1 MSTLSQYKENQAAAE
16 GKYAST
22 PFWPAYRR
30 GLFCVFILGAYPFMV
45 LGNITMAKT
54 SKLVSAECP
63 FHDIG
68 QGANCTIHKRLP
80 DMILDMSEKPE
91 SGVVLLIVLNLLL
104 WSPLLAGLG
113 LAAYWKAKR
122 RALEGMGIEFVT
134 LLVAGVAQA
143 VTSVPDSTGT
153 CMFVFDDGEACDTA
167 GCKST
172 WSSIGAWIL
181 FRVSFDFCGDM
192 IWSGHTER
200 VVVGLTC
207 VVRLMRDR
215 YGEEWWSRKKIIV
228 ISIAVSYLIAVIG
241 TILYAHFH
249 YTVDI
254 LLGIFIPTIL
264 LTHEPFLKTMV
275 SFLEE
280 TKLFPFCGGRS
291 VTISPSDE

>member
-1 MSTLSQYKENQAAAE
+1 
-16 GKYAST
+16 
-22 PFWPAYRR
+22 
-30 GLFCVFILGAYPFMV
+30 
-45 LGNITMAKT
+45 
-54 SKLVSAECP
+54 
-63 FHDIG
+63 
-68 QGANCTIHKRLP
+68 
-80 DMILDMSEKPE
+80 
-91 SGVVLLIVLNLLL
+91 
-104 WSPLLAGLG
+104 
-113 LAAYWKAKR
+113 
-122 RALEGMGIEFVT
+122 
-134 LLVAGVAQA
+134 
-143 VTSVPDSTGT
+143 
-153 CMFVFDDGEACDTA
+153 
-167 GCKST
+167 
-172 WSSIGAWIL
+172 
-181 FRVSFDFCGDM
+181 M

-215 YGEEWWSRKKIIV
+215 YGEEWWSRKKNIV